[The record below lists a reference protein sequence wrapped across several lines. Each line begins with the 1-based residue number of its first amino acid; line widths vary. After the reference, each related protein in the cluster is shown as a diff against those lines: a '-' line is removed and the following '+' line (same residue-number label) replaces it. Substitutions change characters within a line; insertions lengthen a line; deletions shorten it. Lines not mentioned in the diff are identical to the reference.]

1 MIDDL
6 DRVMLVMQAAFDP
19 AYGEAWTRGQI
30 ESALLVGNCHLAL
43 VDADGNYPAEG
54 QLAAG
59 FSLTRSAADE
69 DELLLFAVHPQHR
82 RRGLG
87 MKLLEKVLADSRA
100 RGARLVHLEMRQG
113 NPAEG
118 LYRKRGFVPVGVRP
132 NYYRC
137 ATGERL
143 DAISFCLDFG
153 LATSNSG
160 TA

>member
-1 MIDDL
+1 MIDNL

-19 AYGEAWTRGQI
+19 AYGEAWTRPQV
-30 ESALLVGNCHLAL
+30 ESALMIGNCHLTL
-43 VDADGNYPAEG
+43 IDAEG
-54 QLAAG
+54 SEPQEGEPAAG
-59 FSLTRSAADE
+59 FSLIRSAADE
-69 DELLLFAVHPQHR
+69 DELLLFAVDPGHR

-100 RGARLVHLEMRQG
+100 RGARLVHLEMRHG

-118 LYRKRGFVPVGVRP
+118 LYRKRGFIPVGTRP

-143 DAISFCLDFG
+143 DAISFSLD
-153 LATSNSG
+153 LR
-160 TA
+160 